1 MTEIVYPA
9 VFEHVKHI
17 TQKQKEHFDTSHKM
31 IDLVPGTIVMILV
44 TEKQN
49 KLDPKYKGFYTVVR
63 KTAANTYVL
72 KNEKGFLKP
81 KNYPPSLLKKVSNKI
96 LEQKN
101 DFFEVEA
108 IIGHKKD
115 DMNNYLY
122 RCKWL
127 DYDESHDTWEPE
139 DYFTVPKFI
148 KEYWQRIGEAPESIK
163 DINKANKR
171 LLKDMKVVNSISK
184 EKSDI
189 KRKSYTMTALQK
201 KKHSKI

>member
-1 MTEIVYPA
+1 
-9 VFEHVKHI
+9 
-17 TQKQKEHFDTSHKM
+17 M
-31 IDLVPGTIVMILV
+31 IDLVPGTTVMILV

-72 KNEKGFLKP
+72 KNEKGFLEP
-81 KNYPPSLLKKVSNKI
+81 RNYPPSLLKKVSDKV

-108 IIGHKKD
+108 IIEHMKD
-115 DMNNYLY
+115 DKNNYLY

-139 DYFTVPKFI
+139 DHFTDPKFI
-148 KEYWQRIGEAPESIK
+148 KEY
-163 DINKANKR
+163 
-171 LLKDMKVVNSISK
+171 
-184 EKSDI
+184 
-189 KRKSYTMTALQK
+189 
-201 KKHSKI
+201 